1 MFKIIHNVE
10 TGEITKIDLAGDE
23 LAEFIANEKIGIEA
37 AEKEA
42 NEMAKIQ
49 AAKEAAQV
57 KLAALGLTTDDL
69 HALGLGGN

>member
-23 LAEFIANEKIGIEA
+23 LAEFIANEKAGKEA

-42 NEMAKIQ
+42 DEFAKIQ
-49 AAKEAAQV
+49 VAKEAAQG
-57 KLAALGLTTDDL
+57 KLAALGLTADDL
-69 HALGLGGN
+69 KALGL